1 MGKHAVVLGAS
12 MAGLLA
18 ARALTESFDR
28 VTVVERDVL
37 PTEAEQ
43 RRGVPQGRHVH
54 VLLAR
59 GGRALD
65 GLLPGLTEEVIAAG
79 ASVGDLLGNVR
90 WFLSGHRISRTSIGQ
105 SVLFAGRP
113 LLEGHVRARVR
124 ALPGVT
130 FVDGHDVTDLVASPD
145 RRSIIG
151 VRLQPHGQGSGAG
164 EDGGEGGG
172 GAGAE
177 KFVACDLVLDAT
189 GRGSRTP
196 LWLEGLGYQKPVAE
210 KIHIG
215 LGYASRSYRLRPDA
229 LGSDGLILHS
239 WTPESPRA
247 AALVVQEGGRH
258 LLTVAGLLGDY
269 PPTDPAEFDAF
280 VSTLQFPDVQEALRD
295 SEPLDDPIAFRYPA
309 NVRQRYE
316 RLRDF
321 PAGLLVLG
329 DAVCSFNPIYGQGM
343 TSSAMQAEALHR
355 LLLDGRPFGWRR
367 YFQAI
372 GKVVNA
378 PWDIT
383 TGADLAFPGVEG
395 RRTAKVR
402 LVNAYVPRLHAAAST
417 DPTLAAAFVRV
428 TGLLD
433 RPEALLRPDRALRVL
448 TRKGRGRAH

>member
-1 MGKHAVVLGAS
+1 MAGAMGEHAVVLGAS

-18 ARALTESFDR
+18 ARALTESFER

-37 PTEAEQ
+37 PTEAEH

-59 GGRALD
+59 GGQALD

-79 ASVGDLLGNVR
+79 APVGDLLANVR
-90 WFLSGHRISRTSIGQ
+90 WFLSGYRISRTEIGQ
-105 SVLFAGRP
+105 PVLFAGRP

-130 FVDGHDVTDLVASPD
+130 FADGHDVVDLVASPD

-151 VRLQPHGQGSGAG
+151 VRIQARG
-164 EDGGEGGG
+164 EDGGEGG
-172 GAGAE
+172 AGAAAA
-177 KFVACDLVLDAT
+177 KTIACDLVLDAT

-196 LWLEGLGYQKPVAE
+196 LWLEGLGYRKPVAE

-239 WTPESPRA
+239 WTPKSPRA

-269 PPTDPAEFDAF
+269 PPTDPAAFDAF

-295 SEPLDDPIAFRYPA
+295 SEPLDDPIAFQYPA

-372 GKVVNA
+372 AKLVNA

-402 LVNAYVPRLHAAAST
+402 LVNAYVPRLHAAATT
-417 DPTLAAAFVRV
+417 DRTLAAAFVRV

-448 TRKGRGRAH
+448 THRGRGRAH